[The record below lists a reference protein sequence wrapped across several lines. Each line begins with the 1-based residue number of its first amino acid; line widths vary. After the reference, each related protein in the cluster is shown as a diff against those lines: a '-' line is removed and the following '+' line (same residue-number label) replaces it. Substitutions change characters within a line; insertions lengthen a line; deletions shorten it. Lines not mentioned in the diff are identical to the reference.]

1 MRGRGRLRHAP
12 AAERPP
18 VQGRGRLRHAPA
30 APAADRPPVQGRL
43 RHPPE
48 AGALPR

>member
-18 VQGRGRLRHAPA
+18 VQGRGRLRHAA
-30 APAADRPPVQGRL
+30 AADRPPVQGRL